1 MGHGER
7 ATGRGD
13 VLLHRDR
20 AQRHHIEFPGN
31 IGQTKSITDIVN
43 GLDGKLRLQL
53 KEGAEYPSHLDVFG
67 IKAKG
72 YEEAVALVQAVGD
85 PVVRRFN
92 DKRPF
97 VEIHFRNRVE
107 IELTAPRLDHARE
120 NLIPFR
126 DRNARSRPAR
136 NRH

>member
-1 MGHGER
+1 VG
-7 ATGRGD
+7 ATAVSSEEGVVWGTEN
-13 VLLHRDR
+13 
-20 AQRHHIEFPGN
+20 AQPVAVTCYSIETEPNVISIEFPGN

-107 IELTAPRLDHARE
+107 IELTAPA
-120 NLIPFR
+120 P
-126 DRNARSRPAR
+126 
-136 NRH
+136 

>member
-1 MGHGER
+1 MA
-7 ATGRGD
+7 ATAVSSEEGVVWGTEN
-13 VLLHRDR
+13 
-20 AQRHHIEFPGN
+20 AQEVVAVTCYSIETEPNVISIEFPGN

-43 GLDGKLRLQL
+43 GLDGRLRLQL
-53 KEGAEYPSHLDVFG
+53 KAGAQYPSHLDVFA

-72 YEEAVALVQAVGD
+72 DEATGVLVQAVGD

-107 IELTAPRLDHARE
+107 IELTAPVQGGA
-120 NLIPFR
+120 
-126 DRNARSRPAR
+126 
-136 NRH
+136 